1 MPKYLMT
8 IRLEMTDEVEAG
20 TPEEA
25 FMILSNDA
33 MAGGDW
39 DYNYEIIDDDE
50 SEDNN
55 AADRTANTG
64 RRYAV

>member
-1 MPKYLMT
+1 MPRYLMT
-8 IRLEMTDEVEAG
+8 VMLEMTDEVEAD

-25 FMILSNDA
+25 FIILSNDA

-50 SEDNN
+50 SEDKN
-55 AADRTANTG
+55 D
-64 RRYAV
+64 V

>member
-8 IRLEMTDEVEAG
+8 VTLEMEDEVEAD

-25 FMILSNDA
+25 FLILSEAA
-33 MAGGDW
+33 MSGGDW

-50 SEDNN
+50 SEEEDE
-55 AADRTANTG
+55 
-64 RRYAV
+64 Y

>member
-1 MPKYLMT
+1 METVSRYLMT
-8 IRLEMTDEVEAG
+8 VKLEITDEVEAD

-50 SEDNN
+50 SEDNDN
-55 AADRTANTG
+55 E
-64 RRYAV
+64 

>member
-1 MPKYLMT
+1 MSRYWMT
-8 IRLEMTDEVEAG
+8 VTLEMTDEVEAD

-39 DYNYEIIDDDE
+39 DYNYEIIDE
-50 SEDNN
+50 SEDKNE
-55 AADRTANTG
+55 
-64 RRYAV
+64 